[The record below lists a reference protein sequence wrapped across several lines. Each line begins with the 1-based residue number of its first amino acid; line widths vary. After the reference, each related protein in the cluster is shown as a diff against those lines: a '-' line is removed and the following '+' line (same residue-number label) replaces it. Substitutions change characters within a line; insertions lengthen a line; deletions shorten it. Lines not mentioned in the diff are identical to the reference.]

1 MILTFILWVTLTFA
15 GSTQN
20 LIQENT
26 NNKVDST
33 EFLTLKIK
41 QLQVE
46 INQLSYE
53 VQSLK
58 NNRIHEEAEFREYVQ
73 DKYGTILQAY
83 ALAGGFLGL
92 IFVGSIISF
101 LVHQF
106 TKNQVNK
113 FFESDEWT
121 SALRTKIRKQIAE
134 NRFKETLKIHVLS
147 KNEETENI
155 IRNYFTENNFSDKNI
170 TYKQKTDLD
179 LKTEHVEL
187 LFINNKDDAFQMDS
201 KPFDEL
207 IKKIKKENK
216 NIAVFYF
223 NDSNVRFPPSLDQGL
238 NSSFSNSL
246 ASMYHN
252 LLDLMRYKYL
262 VIDNKEL

>member
-1 MILTFILWVTLTFA
+1 MQEV
-15 GSTQN
+15 TQN

-83 ALAGGFLGL
+83 AFAAGGFLGL

-113 FFESDEWT
+113 FLESDEWT

-134 NRFKETLKIHVLS
+134 NRFKE
-147 KNEETENI
+147 
-155 IRNYFTENNFSDKNI
+155 
-170 TYKQKTDLD
+170 
-179 LKTEHVEL
+179 
-187 LFINNKDDAFQMDS
+187 
-201 KPFDEL
+201 
-207 IKKIKKENK
+207 
-216 NIAVFYF
+216 FY
-223 NDSNVRFPPSLDQGL
+223 L
-238 NSSFSNSL
+238 
-246 ASMYHN
+246 
-252 LLDLMRYKYL
+252 
-262 VIDNKEL
+262 